1 MVQLCKRRD
10 FGESGGDSIDNLNHR
25 EGHNADEVHVG
36 HDFDHNEGH
45 KADHYEG
52 HMTHEKYIDY
62 ES

>member
-25 EGHNADEVHVG
+25 EGHNADEG

-52 HMTHEKYIDY
+52 HD
-62 ES
+62 S